1 MHSRWPITTLL
12 TGVLLVAGCGDD
24 ATSPRSIRQVTEL
37 GGLRLEIDV
46 ERTTIALGD
55 SGTLTMRLRNPTA
68 EAVRLTFGSSCQI
81 MPYIENAAGA
91 VQYPG
96 GGAWGCAA
104 MITSLDVPAGGAVT
118 RTLLVRG
125 VPAAD
130 GVRGS
135 SLPPGRYRAY
145 ALLEGISEG
154 FSDHFQLRSPTI
166 EFEVR

>member
-1 MHSRWPITTLL
+1 VLVRWPITALI
-12 TGVLLVAGCGDD
+12 TGVLLMAGCGTD

-37 GGLRLEIDV
+37 GGLRLELDV
-46 ERTTIALGD
+46 ERAAIPVGD
-55 SGTLTMRLRNPTA
+55 SSTLTMRLRNLTA
-68 EAVRLTFGSSCQI
+68 EPVRLTFGSSCQI

-104 MITSLDVPAGGAVT
+104 VITSLDVPAGGTVT

-125 VPAAD
+125 VAQSD

-145 ALLEGISEG
+145 AVLEGM
-154 FSDHFQLRSPTI
+154 SDLFQLRSPTI
-166 EFEVR
+166 GFEVR